1 MQNTPTALDSLLSSV
16 RAANMQLVQLATIR
30 RTGRG
35 EPGEIN
41 MRVRQYV
48 EKLEAALLGGIPLV
62 MEMESDIIRCG
73 ETKVIGEDLL
83 SAHLCRSLYDEGV
96 RALFIEPGVSTPEL
110 EKLAWLLSADWSSRA
125 VFEADLQASAW
136 QNRFAAIH
144 IDAIAARVEIEDDD
158 AEDLVEQLLHQL
170 GGSAIT
176 DGSVMAPL
184 LKNLQAI
191 EASGPLRSAYADESS
206 CAVEHP
212 QAFERF
218 CRRLEAV
225 RDDVDVSD
233 ERISQVVFETLRNE
247 NTPAAVHALGDAMV
261 EHVVRS
267 LAAGQPGE
275 ASALLHWPALL
286 LESDVEPSWLQSDAL
301 SRALWTL
308 NDEAFW
314 EAIISG
320 VGRTPDP
327 QRWRGP
333 LFTLTLA
340 MSAGAVHDI
349 IASAAALPDVE
360 MRSAVADG
368 VSLLAERADIKPATL
383 LGEATGD
390 ALKVALLAVARSQDA
405 TLIEPLLRHI
415 ASKDADIREAALIA
429 LRRQQSA
436 RIKVV
441 VRQVLGD
448 SAESVRTEAM
458 RYIAVYQDRV
468 GAEHVLEQLTA
479 YQTGTRSAE
488 ELRAMS
494 RVVLHVL
501 GGEAIGA
508 LRTLALESKAI
519 TDVGFSDAIL
529 HVLYGAG
536 GAGQRVLEEVGMIR
550 PELRARIRALR
561 GREG

>member
-1 MQNTPTALDSLLSSV
+1 MQNTPPALDSLLSSV

-35 EPGEIN
+35 EPGEIKA
-41 MRVRQYV
+41 RVRQYV
-48 EKLEAALLGGIPLV
+48 EKMEAALLGGMPLV

-96 RALFIEPGVSTPEL
+96 RALFIEPGASTPEL

-170 GGSAIT
+170 GGSDIT
-176 DGSVMAPL
+176 DGSAMASL
-184 LKNLQAI
+184 LKRLEVI
-191 EASGPLRSAYADESS
+191 EVSSPPRSAYVDESS

-233 ERISQVVFETLRNE
+233 ERISQIVFETLRSE
-247 NTPAAVHALGDAMV
+247 RTPAAVHSLGESVV
-261 EHVVRS
+261 EQIVRA
-267 LAAGQPGE
+267 LAAGQPAE
-275 ASALLHWPALL
+275 ASALLHWPSLL
-286 LESDVEPSWLQSDAL
+286 LESDVEPGWLHTDAL
-301 SRALWTL
+301 SRALGTL
-308 NDEAFW
+308 DNEEVW

-327 QRWRGP
+327 QQWRGP

-340 MSAGAVHDI
+340 MAASSVHGI
-349 IASAAALPDVE
+349 VTSAAALPDVK
-360 MRSAVADG
+360 MRAAVADG
-368 VSLLAERADIKPATL
+368 VSLLAERAGIKPATL
-383 LGEATGD
+383 LGEVKGD
-390 ALKVALLAVARSQDA
+390 ALKVALLVAARSQDA
-405 TLIEPLLRHI
+405 TLVEPLLSHV
-415 ASKDADIREAALIA
+415 ASEDADIREAALIA

-441 VRQVLGD
+441 VRQALSDAV
-448 SAESVRTEAM
+448 ESVRTEAM

-468 GAEHVLEQLTA
+468 GAEHVLAQLTA
-479 YQTGTRSAE
+479 YQPGTRSAE

-494 RVVLHVL
+494 RVVAHVL
-501 GGEAIGA
+501 GAESISAFRG
-508 LRTLALESKAI
+508 LVLESTAL
-519 TDVGFSDAIL
+519 TDSGFTGAIL
-529 HVLYGAG
+529 QVLYGAG
-536 GAGQRVLEEVGMIR
+536 GPGQRILEEIGMTR

-561 GREG
+561 GEG

>member
-1 MQNTPTALDSLLSSV
+1 
-16 RAANMQLVQLATIR
+16 
-30 RTGRG
+30 
-35 EPGEIN
+35 
-41 MRVRQYV
+41 
-48 EKLEAALLGGIPLV
+48 
-62 MEMESDIIRCG
+62 
-73 ETKVIGEDLL
+73 
-83 SAHLCRSLYDEGV
+83 
-96 RALFIEPGVSTPEL
+96 
-110 EKLAWLLSADWSSRA
+110 
-125 VFEADLQASAW
+125 
-136 QNRFAAIH
+136 
-144 IDAIAARVEIEDDD
+144 
-158 AEDLVEQLLHQL
+158 
-170 GGSAIT
+170 
-176 DGSVMAPL
+176 
-184 LKNLQAI
+184 
-191 EASGPLRSAYADESS
+191 
-206 CAVEHP
+206 
-212 QAFERF
+212 
-218 CRRLEAV
+218 
-225 RDDVDVSD
+225 
-233 ERISQVVFETLRNE
+233 
-247 NTPAAVHALGDAMV
+247 
-261 EHVVRS
+261 
-267 LAAGQPGE
+267 
-275 ASALLHWPALL
+275 
-286 LESDVEPSWLQSDAL
+286 
-301 SRALWTL
+301 
-308 NDEAFW
+308 
-314 EAIISG
+314 
-320 VGRTPDP
+320 
-327 QRWRGP
+327 
-333 LFTLTLA
+333 